1 MCPMSASCMVTRAA
15 NFRPQHWARR
25 LVALGLYAR
34 ILRAVFMRGTTFDA
48 RHVSVMPRG
57 RIAIA
62 LDKEYLVDA
71 KKSPPACG

>member
-1 MCPMSASCMVTRAA
+1 MVTRAA
-15 NFRPQHWARR
+15 NFRPQHRARR

-34 ILRAVFMRGTTFDA
+34 ILRAVFVLGTTFDA
-48 RHVSVMPRG
+48 SHVSVTQRG

-62 LDKEYLVDA
+62 PVKEDLVDA